1 MILGGVAPGSFWKE
15 IETPTLDCVA
25 LELCDRAGGAG
36 CPGDVMVMKWSQA
49 PDLLN

>member
-25 LELCDRAGGAG
+25 LELCDRASGAG
-36 CPGDVMVMKWSQA
+36 GGGGDVMVVKWSQ
-49 PDLLN
+49 LLTF